1 MKLELHLVVK
11 IIHRRPNMAMDI
23 ISSIDAPVVQIIND
37 QITTTSTDLAKCFH
51 KRHDNLLRK
60 IESLECSADFHA
72 LNFEEMIIDVEVGKG
87 ATRQDRAYRITRDG
101 FVFLAMGFTGTKAAQ
116 FKEAYINAFNQ
127 MEKQLNEQKQLPATT
142 DDLALAETDKYQLLN
157 NIVKSMQIQS
167 DPVVVP
173 SKELIDLI
181 QAVRMYQQQIARLQT
196 PDWVNDNITRVK
208 DYAQRNFVDF

>member
-1 MKLELHLVVK
+1 
-11 IIHRRPNMAMDI
+11 MATDI
-23 ISSIDAPVVQIIND
+23 ISSIDAPVVQITND

-127 MEKQLNEQKQLPATT
+127 MEKQLHEQKQLPANT
-142 DDLALAETDKYQLLN
+142 DNLALAETDKYQLLN

-196 PDWVNDNITRVK
+196 PEWVNDNITRVK
-208 DYAQRNFVDF
+208 DFAQRNFVDF

>member
-1 MKLELHLVVK
+1 M
-11 IIHRRPNMAMDI
+11 
-23 ISSIDAPVVQIIND
+23 
-37 QITTTSTDLAKCFH
+37 
-51 KRHDNLLRK
+51 
-60 IESLECSADFHA
+60 
-72 LNFEEMIIDVEVGKG
+72 LNFELIIIDVEVGKG

-127 MEKQLNEQKQLPATT
+127 MEKQLHEQKQLPATT
-142 DDLALAETDKYQLLN
+142 DNLALAEKDKYQLLN

-181 QAVRMYQQQIARLQT
+181 QAVRMYQQQIAQMQT

-208 DYAQRNFVDF
+208 DYGQRNFVDF

>member
-1 MKLELHLVVK
+1 
-11 IIHRRPNMAMDI
+11 MAMDI
-23 ISSIDAPVVQIIND
+23 ISSIDAPVLQIIND

-101 FVFLAMGFTGTKAAQ
+101 FVFLAMGFTGSKAAQ

-196 PDWVNDNITRVK
+196 PEWVNDNITRVK
-208 DYAQRNFVDF
+208 DFAQRNFVDF

>member
-1 MKLELHLVVK
+1 MSCQKY
-11 IIHRRPNMAMDI
+11 
-23 ISSIDAPVVQIIND
+23 
-37 QITTTSTDLAKCFH
+37 
-51 KRHDNLLRK
+51 
-60 IESLECSADFHA
+60 SAEFKV
-72 LNFEEMIIDVEVGKG
+72 LNFELIIIDVEVGKG

-127 MEKQLNEQKQLPATT
+127 MEKQLNEQKHLPATT
-142 DDLALAETDKYQLLN
+142 DNLALAEKDKYQLLN

>member
-1 MKLELHLVVK
+1 MASSFHLLQTGPRAK
-11 IIHRRPNMAMDI
+11 
-23 ISSIDAPVVQIIND
+23 
-37 QITTTSTDLAKCFH
+37 TTT
-51 KRHDNLLRK
+51 DN
-60 IESLECSADFHA
+60 
-72 LNFEEMIIDVEVGKG
+72 
-87 ATRQDRAYRITRDG
+87 
-101 FVFLAMGFTGTKAAQ
+101 
-116 FKEAYINAFNQ
+116 
-127 MEKQLNEQKQLPATT
+127 
-142 DDLALAETDKYQLLN
+142 LALAETDSHSLQGRQLLN

>member
-1 MKLELHLVVK
+1 
-11 IIHRRPNMAMDI
+11 MATNI
-23 ISSIDAPVVQIIND
+23 ISSNDAPVVQITND
-37 QITTTSTDLAKCFH
+37 QITTTSTDIAKHFGKH
-51 KRHDNLLRK
+51 HRNVLRK
-60 IESLECSADFHA
+60 IESLGCSEEFHK
-72 LNFEEMIIDVEVGKG
+72 LNFELMENEVEIGLGK
-87 ATRQDRAYRITRDG
+87 TRKEPMYRIPRDG
-101 FVFLAMGFTGTKAAQ
+101 FVFLAMGFTGSKAAQ

-142 DDLALAETDKYQLLN
+142 DNLALAETDKYQLLN

-173 SKELIDLI
+173 SKELIALI

-196 PDWVNDNITRVK
+196 PEWVNDNITRVK

>member
-1 MKLELHLVVK
+1 
-11 IIHRRPNMAMDI
+11 MAMDI
-23 ISSIDAPVVQIIND
+23 ISSIDAPVVQIINN
-37 QITTTSTDLAKCFH
+37 QITTTSTDLAKCFGKH
-51 KRHDNLLRK
+51 HRNVLRK
-60 IESLECSADFHA
+60 IESLECSAEFSA
-72 LNFEEMIIDVEVGKG
+72 LNFELAEYKDEQDK
-87 ATRQDRAYRITRDG
+87 TRPMYRITRDG

-127 MEKQLNEQKQLPATT
+127 MEKQLHEQKHLPATT
-142 DDLALAETDKYQLLN
+142 DNLALAEKDKYQLLN

-196 PDWVNDNITRVK
+196 PDWVNDNIDRMK
-208 DYAQRNFVDF
+208 DYAQRSFVDF

>member
-1 MKLELHLVVK
+1 
-11 IIHRRPNMAMDI
+11 MAMDI
-23 ISSIDAPVVQIIND
+23 ISSIDAPVVQITND
-37 QITTTSTDLAKCFH
+37 QITTTSTDLAKCFGKH
-51 KRHDNLLRK
+51 HRNVLRK

-72 LNFEEMIIDVEVGKG
+72 LNFEPMIIDVEVGKG

-142 DDLALAETDKYQLLN
+142 NNLALAETDKYQLLN

>member
-1 MKLELHLVVK
+1 
-11 IIHRRPNMAMDI
+11 MATDI
-23 ISSIDAPVVQIIND
+23 ISSIDAPVVQIINN
-37 QITTTSTDLAKCFH
+37 QITTTSTDLAKYFG
-51 KRHDNLLRK
+51 KRHADVIRRVENLG
-60 IESLECSADFHA
+60 CSAEFNERNFA
-72 LNFEEMIIDVEVGKG
+72 LVEYEDGKG
-87 ATRQDRAYRITRDG
+87 ESRPMYRITRDG

-142 DDLALAETDKYQLLN
+142 DNLALAETDKYQLLN

-196 PDWVNDNITRVK
+196 PEWVNDNITRVK